1 MGVLKFVIYEFVIY
15 VHTEL
20 FIFEEHGISYIC
32 IARRPSGVTQNRQVG
47 KPFEIFFLNGTVLVE
62 SYHTLCHIFLAQAL
76 G

>member
-32 IARRPSGVTQNRQVG
+32 IARRPSGVIQNRQVG
-47 KPFEIFFLNGTVLVE
+47 KPFEFF
-62 SYHTLCHIFLAQAL
+62 F
-76 G
+76 